1 MKQIV
6 YLNDIAYKVL
16 RSVPMHNF
24 GKTEPDPVKVEN
36 FKQFLGADTVLN
48 SETHMMF
55 CETIPDVEFEEITPE
70 SNAV

>member
-1 MKQIV
+1 
-6 YLNDIAYKVL
+6 
-16 RSVPMHNF
+16 MHNF

-55 CETIPDVEFEEITPE
+55 CETIPDVEFEEIKQE
-70 SNAV
+70 NDVV